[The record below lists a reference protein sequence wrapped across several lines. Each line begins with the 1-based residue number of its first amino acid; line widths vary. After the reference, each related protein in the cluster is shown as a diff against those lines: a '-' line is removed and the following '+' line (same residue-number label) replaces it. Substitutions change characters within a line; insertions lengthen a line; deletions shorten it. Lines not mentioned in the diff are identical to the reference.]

1 MKSGG
6 DQLRLGPLKGP
17 LAHPLTGMTSP
28 QYSASELHMSREAPN
43 LQQTLPHLLARG
55 GERLT
60 GPRRAVL
67 DVLANSRV
75 PLTVAEIHARLSGRR
90 AHVASVYRTVH
101 LLVRMRLVR
110 PTDSVRPTDAAR
122 GSRRY
127 ELAEQFTGHHHH
139 LICQSCGRIEDLEGC
154 VLTDAALTQ
163 LTRYVRRTRRFEVT
177 EHEVRLFGLCRRCAG

>member
-1 MKSGG
+1 
-6 DQLRLGPLKGP
+6 
-17 LAHPLTGMTSP
+17 
-28 QYSASELHMSREAPN
+28 MSRGASG
-43 LQQTLPHLLARG
+43 LSQTLPHLLARG

-60 GPRRAVL
+60 GPRRAVV

-75 PLTVAEIHARLSGRR
+75 PLTVAEIHAQLSAQR

-110 PTDSVRPTDAAR
+110 PTDAVRPGDATR

-139 LICQSCGRIEDLEGC
+139 LICQGCGRIEDLDGC
-154 VLTDAALTQ
+154 ALPDAALTR
-163 LTRYVRRTRRFEVT
+163 LTRYARRAKRFDVT
-177 EHEVRLFGLCRRCAG
+177 DHEVRLFGLCQRCAR